1 MRAIAICVAAGLMLT
16 GPQAHATAIS
26 AVDVLQ
32 EYNLI
37 VLGDALVS
45 TETEGP
51 VYVGGNLTG
60 SGPYGVNPDGLP
72 NGSLGGTLVV
82 GGDVNGEV
90 RLFSGDAVVGGS
102 INTPIFNNGGGTI
115 TQGATVDTAGVAA
128 AFNTLSGAL
137 SQLTDTGGSIT
148 GGQNAVFNSVAGL
161 DGVAVFNVADSFFD
175 SISNLTFNTGDLTT
189 IVNVSGTDI
198 DLSGGFNFNSGSFTS
213 DVIFNFF
220 EAETLVIST
229 AFSAGILAPLAEG
242 EINGGRTEGSVVLGS
257 LVQSVEV
264 DGPLFDGPLPP
275 PPTEL
280 AAPGPFL
287 LVLLGLAGLIG
298 FGRAGN
304 GSRRPV

>member
-1 MRAIAICVAAGLMLT
+1 MRASAICIAAGLLLT
-16 GPQAHATAIS
+16 GQPAYATAIS

-60 SGPYGVNPDGLP
+60 SGLYGVNPDGLP

-90 RLFSGDAVVGGS
+90 RLFSGNAVVGGS
-102 INTPIFNNGGGTI
+102 INNPIFNNGGGTI
-115 TQGATVDTAGVAA
+115 TQGASVDTGGVAA
-128 AFNTLSGAL
+128 AFNALSGAL

-148 GGQNAVFNSVAGL
+148 GGQNAVFNSVAGPSGL
-161 DGVAVFNVADSFFD
+161 AVFNVADSVFD

-189 IVNVSGTDI
+189 VVNVSGTNI
-198 DLSGGFNFNSGSFTS
+198 DLGGGFNFNSGSFTS
-213 DVIFNFF
+213 EVIFNFF

-229 AFSAGILAPLAEG
+229 AFSAAILAPLAEG

-280 AAPGPFL
+280 PAPGPL
-287 LVLLGLAGLIG
+287 LLILAGLAGLIG
-298 FGRAGN
+298 FSRAAD
-304 GSRRPV
+304 RQ